1 MYKKREKEKENKKKE
16 KRKENRERIQAMN
29 IDNKGTIR
37 LMND

>member
-1 MYKKREKEKENKKKE
+1 MYKKKERKKRK
-16 KRKENRERIQAMN
+16 KENRERIQAMN

>member
-1 MYKKREKEKENKKKE
+1 MYKKREKEKK
-16 KRKENRERIQAMN
+16 NRERIQAMN

>member
-1 MYKKREKEKENKKKE
+1 MYKKREKEKENKK

>member
-1 MYKKREKEKENKKKE
+1 MYKKREKEKENK